1 MDVELLLGIFPQV
14 LLDGITLGF
23 MYALIALGY
32 TMVYGVLE
40 FINFAHSEIFIFG
53 AFVGVELL
61 LTFKTAGW
69 LDVLPW
75 VVVLVVVLLAGMAAS
90 GLLAVLVERTA
101 YRPLRHAPRLIPLIS
116 AIGVSFFPQDTIR
129 LAESL
134 WRNAFNLVYPSMDAL
149 NHRFELTQTIDVSMK
164 SLVVIVAAL
173 LMLWGLHSLVNR
185 TKVGKAIR
193 AVAEDQAAASL
204 MGINVNRM
212 ISLTFLI
219 GGAMGGG
226 AGVLFGMQ
234 YSLINPYTGFIP
246 GLKAFTAAV
255 LGGIGNIPGA
265 MLGRLLLGILQAFG
279 ASYLSLL
286 TGGAL
291 RAEYRDIRGRGP
303 RRHHRG
309 GARRAPGPRLCRLL
323 RGRRLFLGHLRV
335 APGQSDLRRK
345 RLPAVAVVVLRLPP
359 GRRRRG
365 RRSRHSPGPARA
377 EAPRRLPGP
386 RDPRLR
392 RRHPRA
398 RQQSRQAHQPDQRSQ
413 GHHAHR
419 TTAHL
424 LRPAP
429 AGRRDRPELQRDL
442 PALSLR
448 PRAADRRRHRARQP
462 AAGGL
467 AHRPGLGGDPRGPD
481 GRAGHGRAARA
492 HEAPGLRLRRLLRGG
507 GRRALLGQADLHQP
521 GVLHLHGVHRRA
533 RHDHPGRHGLHPRRD
548 PRRRRRHHSEP
559 PGPQGLFPLAQR
571 APQRGHHDPRL
582 QPRQPAHPA
591 RAGQVRAHDLRPH
604 PRAHDDLPAA
614 GHPARAAPHARAP
627 GAGGALR

>member
-61 LTFKTAGW
+61 LTFKAAGW

-75 VVVLVVVLLAGMAAS
+75 IVVLVVVLLAGMAAS

-116 AIGVSFFPQDTIR
+116 AIGVSFFLQDTIR

-265 MLGRLLLGILQAFG
+265 MLGGLLLGILEAFG

-286 TGGAL
+286 TGGAFG
-291 RAEYRDIRGRGP
+291 AEYKDIL
-303 RRHHRG
+303 
-309 GARRAPGPRLCRLL
+309 AFSILILIL
-323 RGRRLFLGHLRV
+323 IF
-335 APGQSDLRRK
+335 
-345 RLPAVAVVVLRLPP
+345 
-359 GRRRRG
+359 
-365 RRSRHSPGPARA
+365 
-377 EAPRRLPGP
+377 
-386 RDPRLR
+386 
-392 RRHPRA
+392 
-398 RQQSRQAHQPDQRSQ
+398 
-413 GHHAHR
+413 
-419 TTAHL
+419 
-424 LRPAP
+424 RPK
-429 AGRRDRPELQRDL
+429 G
-442 PALSLR
+442 
-448 PRAADRRRHRARQP
+448 
-462 AAGGL
+462 
-467 AHRPGLGGDPRGPD
+467 
-481 GRAGHGRAARA
+481 
-492 HEAPGLRLRRLLRGG
+492 
-507 GRRALLGQADLHQP
+507 LLG
-521 GVLHLHGVHRRA
+521 
-533 RHDHPGRHGLHPRRD
+533 
-548 PRRRRRHHSEP
+548 EI
-559 PGPQGLFPLAQR
+559 
-571 APQRGHHDPRL
+571 
-582 QPRQPAHPA
+582 
-591 RAGQVRAHDLRPH
+591 VR
-604 PRAHDDLPAA
+604 
-614 GHPARAAPHARAP
+614 
-627 GAGGALR
+627 